1 MGGGTATGGGAGTG
15 GGSAVGGGSGG
26 GAVDAGC
33 QPNWSCSP
41 WYTQS
46 PSDGGAQ
53 RGCFDQNQCMPAP
66 TPPPQTA
73 ALPGLDFPFFQCK
86 VQPVLA
92 KTCGMAGCHGGTFP
106 IGGLIVYSRG
116 RSRLNQNVTLDL
128 TPFGCETGTQTVN
141 LATDSAF
148 TASCRGLIPLTAAEW
163 SIDYDSARSFGFDNS
178 GGTGIYLTN
187 LDGSQ
192 LLNDLVRGTFPH
204 QNVKT
209 WSSKSDPQYDVIR
222 QWLDGGTAS
231 PNCNAGTNN

>member
-1 MGGGTATGGGAGTG
+1 M
-15 GGSAVGGGSGG
+15 GGGSGG

-41 WYTQS
+41 WYTQT

-92 KTCGMAGCHGGTFP
+92 KTCGMAGCHGGQFP
-106 IGGLIVYSRG
+106 IGNLIVYSRG
-116 RSRLNQNVTLDL
+116 RSRLNQNVTVDL

-141 LATDSAF
+141 LATDSAY

-163 SIDYDSARSFGFDNS
+163 SIDYDSARTFGFDNS

-187 LDGSQ
+187 LDASQ